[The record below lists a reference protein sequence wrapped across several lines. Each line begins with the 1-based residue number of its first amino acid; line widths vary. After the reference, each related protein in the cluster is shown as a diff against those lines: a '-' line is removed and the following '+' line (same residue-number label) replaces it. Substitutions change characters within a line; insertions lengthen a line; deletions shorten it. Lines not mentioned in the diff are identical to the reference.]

1 MADKNKFFGSRAF
14 QKGGMAVIFTAC
26 VVALVI
32 LINVAASVLSDRFP
46 LSF

>member
-32 LINVAASVLSDRFP
+32 LINLSLIHIRAHETD
-46 LSF
+46 S